1 MKRTKVAGT
10 LFYGDCLDILKK
22 RDSSG
27 SRHIKDES
35 VDLIYLDPPFN
46 SNRVYNIIFKE
57 ADGRPSSSQIKGFD
71 DTWQWGDDVAKEYEE
86 LKAQGGKVADTM
98 VGLERILGFSNMFA
112 YLVMMASRLIELKRV
127 LKPTGS
133 IYLHCDQTAGH
144 YIKVMMDA
152 IFGPNN
158 FRNEIV
164 WCYTGPS
171 ATKRDFPRKH
181 DVIFRYTKTAKWTF
195 NTDDVRVPYVKR
207 ETGKT
212 HGIFKKSA
220 ILSADGKIVEDW
232 WSDITPV
239 GRIASEL
246 MGYQTQKPEALLER
260 IILASSSEGDL
271 VLDPFCGCGTTIAV
285 AQRLNRRWIGI
296 DITAIAITVI
306 KSRLVTAFPGIN
318 YKVVGEP
325 TTVDDARA
333 LADSLDPEAKY
344 QFQLWALGLD
354 SARPTE
360 KIKKGADK
368 GVDGR
373 RYFSVPG
380 KPAEC
385 VVYSVKSGHVN
396 AKDVRDL
403 GRVVAR
409 EKAAIGVLISMEE
422 ITKPMREEAAT
433 NGHYK
438 PESLDTETYP
448 KVQLFTVEDMLT
460 GKKVKWPRYLPDATF
475 KPAPVVEESP
485 KETKGVQMKMKQIE
499 ENG

>member
-1 MKRTKVAGT
+1 

-57 ADGRPSSSQIKGFD
+57 ADGRPSSGQIKGFD

-144 YIKVMMDA
+144 YIKIVMDA
-152 IFGPNN
+152 VFGVGN

-164 WCYTGPS
+164 WCYSGGGIPKT
-171 ATKRDFPRKH
+171 DFPRKH
-181 DVIFRYTKTAKWTF
+181 DTIFRYTKGRTYTF
-195 NTDDVRVPYVKR
+195 NIEYKPYKENTQQVGQHSTLCPVEKR
-207 ETGKT
+207 HIDLDRGTPVT
-212 HGIFKKSA
+212 
-220 ILSADGKIVEDW
+220 DW
-232 WSDITPV
+232 WTDIPTVTGWNVERLNYP
-239 GRIASEL
+239 
-246 MGYQTQKPEALLER
+246 TQKPEALLER

-271 VLDPFCGCGTTIAV
+271 ILDPFCGCGTTISV

-296 DITAIAITVI
+296 DITAIAITII
-306 KSRLVTAFPGIN
+306 KNRLVTAFPGIN

-333 LADSLDPEAKY
+333 LADSLDPVAKY

-354 SARPTE
+354 NARPTE